1 MSNICSRTALTITQ
15 SDLYIKGENISMS
28 IIRGACDVRPRTQG
42 KFIFV
47 GDEKLYVRGVT
58 YGTFRLNEDG
68 NENHDPQVVEQ
79 DFALMAANGLNAIRT
94 YTVPPTWLLD
104 TAQQHGLRVMVGLP
118 WEQHIAFLDDK
129 KRAREIEERV
139 RK

>member
-1 MSNICSRTALTITQ
+1 
-15 SDLYIKGENISMS
+15 MS
-28 IIRGACDVRPRTQG
+28 IIRGACGVRPRVQG

-58 YGTFRLNEDG
+58 YGTFRLDEDG

-94 YTVPPTWLLD
+94 YTVPPSWLLD
-104 TAQQHGLRVMVGLP
+104 AAQQMDS
-118 WEQHIAFLDDK
+118 A
-129 KRAREIEERV
+129 
-139 RK
+139 